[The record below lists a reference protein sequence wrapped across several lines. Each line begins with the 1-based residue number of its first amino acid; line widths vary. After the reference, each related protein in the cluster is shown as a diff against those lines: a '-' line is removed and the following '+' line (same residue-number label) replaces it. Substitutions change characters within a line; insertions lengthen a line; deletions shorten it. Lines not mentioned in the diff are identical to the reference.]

1 MNKNLKKYIAYNRTA
16 LENSGKTL
24 KDIFEIMFHEK
35 DNILCEGNDGFRTYK
50 YTYGEMKDR
59 IEVGASALFEK
70 IGATHEYVAL
80 EMDNSPNWITA
91 FWSILKSGNKPYLVN
106 LRYPQSL
113 TDGII
118 KTLNIKYVVCE
129 KESEIDALVITAD
142 ELTVKGKEVPSD
154 VFENEIAFSSS
165 ATSMNETVCFY
176 TGYQISEQILNFKD
190 ILRESPRIAKH
201 YKGSLKQL
209 AFLPFY
215 HVFGLFAV
223 YFWFTFFGRTLVFLR
238 DMSAETILKT
248 VNRHEVTHIFA
259 VPMLWHTIETKVW
272 SSVRQQGEKKEKKLR
287 KALTL
292 MTKLQN
298 IFPSFGP
305 EIAKFVTKE
314 LTDKLFGRSVLFCIS
329 GGSYLRDSAMSLMN
343 GIGYSL
349 HNGYGMS
356 EIGITSVELRKKP
369 KDRNKNSIGHP
380 FSSLEYKLDENGVL
394 LVKGSS
400 LAKKKLVN
408 GEEIILDEWFYTGD
422 NMVEKD
428 GHYYILGRMG
438 DIVIGENGENINPD
452 MVEKLFTLKGSVML
466 SVLGLSEK
474 ENEELSLVVQLN
486 PYATADNINAIINEA
501 YKINSTLDSATSVR
515 KFYFTFDQLAPPT
528 AIKVSRTQL
537 KKKIASGEVTLT
549 AFADMKAKAEES
561 TGNSPLLKDVTKII
575 AEVLSINPDDITPD
589 SHIFYDLGAS
599 SIQYFSIV
607 IKLAE
612 HFNVSQESDNE
623 KYSYTPREICEYI
636 ERLL

>member
-1 MNKNLKKYIAYNRTA
+1 MNKNLKRYIAYNRTT
-16 LENSGKTL
+16 LENSQKSL

-176 TGYQISEQILNFKD
+176 TGYQISEQILNFED

-223 YFWFTFFGRTLVFLR
+223 YFWFTFFGRTLVFLK

-272 SSVRQQGEKKEKKLR
+272 STVRQQGEKKEKKLR

-380 FSSLEYKLDENGVL
+380 FSSVEYKLDENGVL

-408 GEEIILDEWFYTGD
+408 GEEIILDEWFYTED

-452 MVEKLFTLKGSVML
+452 MVEKIFTLKGSVML

-561 TGNSPLLKDVTKII
+561 TGTSPLLNDVTKII

>member
-1 MNKNLKKYIAYNRTA
+1 MTKNLKRYIAYNRTT
-16 LENSGKTL
+16 LENSQKSL

-176 TGYQISEQILNFKD
+176 TGYQISEQILNFED

-223 YFWFTFFGRTLVFLR
+223 YFWFTFFGRTLVFLK

-272 SSVRQQGEKKEKKLR
+272 STVRQQGEKKEKKLR

-380 FSSLEYKLDENGVL
+380 FSSVEYKLDENGVL

-408 GEEIILDEWFYTGD
+408 GEEIILDEWFYTED

-452 MVEKLFTLKGSVML
+452 MVEKIFTLKGSVML

-612 HFNVSQESDNE
+612 HFNISQESDNE

>member
-1 MNKNLKKYIAYNRTA
+1 MNKNLKRYIAYNRTT
-16 LENSGKTL
+16 LENSQKSL

-272 SSVRQQGEKKEKKLR
+272 STVRQQGEKKEKKLR

-380 FSSLEYKLDENGVL
+380 FSSVEYKLDENGVL

-438 DIVIGENGENINPD
+438 DIVIGENGESINPD

-501 YKINSTLDSATSVR
+501 YKINSTLDSATAVR

-561 TGNSPLLKDVTKII
+561 TGSSPLLKDVTKII

-612 HFNVSQESDNE
+612 HFNISQESDNE

>member
-1 MNKNLKKYIAYNRTA
+1 MNKNLKRYIAYNRTT
-16 LENSGKTL
+16 LENSQKSL

-80 EMDNSPNWITA
+80 EMDNSPNWITT

-272 SSVRQQGEKKEKKLR
+272 STVRQQGEKKEKKLR

-369 KDRNKNSIGHP
+369 KNRNKNSIGHP
-380 FSSLEYKLDENGVL
+380 FSSVEYKLDENGVL

-623 KYSYTPREICEYI
+623 KYSYTPREIFEYI

>member
-1 MNKNLKKYIAYNRTA
+1 MNKNLKRYIAYNRTA
-16 LENSGKTL
+16 LENSQKSL
-24 KDIFEIMFHEK
+24 KDIFEIMFHERG
-35 DNILCEGNDGFRTYK
+35 NVLCEGNDGFRTYK
-50 YTYGEMKDR
+50 YTYSEMKDR

-142 ELTVKGKEVPSD
+142 ELTVKGKKVPSD

-223 YFWFTFFGRTLVFLR
+223 YFWFTFFGRTLVFLK

-272 SSVRQQGEKKEKKLR
+272 STVRQQGEKKEKKLR

-329 GGSYLRDSAMSLMN
+329 GGSYLKDSAMSLMN

-380 FSSLEYKLDENGVL
+380 FSSVEYKLDENGVL

-612 HFNVSQESDNE
+612 HFNISQESDNE